1 MLIVQ
6 ELTLDQISLFK
17 QFAYPNFRSK
27 LHELVE
33 SPNHVVLRAMIFNQ
47 PAGLLIAYRN
57 GPESNC
63 EVESIFV
70 AARFRN
76 IGVATGLFQTLIGNS
91 QASAQIQIR
100 YFANLPE
107 IAYLE
112 QALQNTGFDDP
123 QMHSIYYNSDLAA
136 LAHAPWI
143 RRCKL
148 SPEFQILPWKHITEQ
163 QRKDLEVK
171 RYFDYPQ
178 GLSPFIHEEVIQ
190 ASASLV
196 LQRQDGAI
204 MGWIIYHSYVENAV
218 LCRSLFIAESL
229 QDKGIGISMMGLSIV
244 RMLDVN
250 IPSAVFQVT
259 SVNKR
264 MLRIADKMF
273 MPYQTEQTEY
283 RQALFI
289 RKQPL

>member
-1 MLIVQ
+1 MLSVQ
-6 ELTLDQISLFK
+6 ELTLDQIPLFK

-33 SPNHVVLRAMIFNQ
+33 SPNHVVLRAMIFSQ

-100 YFANLPE
+100 YFANQSE

-112 QALQNTGFDDP
+112 QALNKVGFDP
-123 QMHSIYYNSDLAA
+123 PHMHSIYYNSNLAA
-136 LAHAPWI
+136 LARASWI
-143 RRCKL
+143 RRCKH
-148 SPEFQILPWKHITEQ
+148 SPELQILSWKHITEQ
-163 QRKDLEVK
+163 QKKDLKEK
-171 RYFDYPQ
+171 RYFDYPE

-190 ASASLV
+190 ASASLI

-250 IPSAVFQVT
+250 LSRAVFQVT
-259 SVNKR
+259 STNKR
-264 MLRIADKMF
+264 MLRIAEKMF
-273 MPYQTEQTEY
+273 MPYQTEQTEF

-289 RKQPL
+289 RQ